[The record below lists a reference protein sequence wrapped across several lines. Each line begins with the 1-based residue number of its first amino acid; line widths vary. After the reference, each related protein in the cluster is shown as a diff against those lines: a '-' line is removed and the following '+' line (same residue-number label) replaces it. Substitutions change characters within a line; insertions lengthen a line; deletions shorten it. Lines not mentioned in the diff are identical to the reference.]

1 MSGGSYNYIY
11 SRLEDECVGEM
22 HDAEMDEMIK
32 DLCKVLH
39 DLEWWT
45 SCDICEEDYRKT
57 LAEFK
62 AKWFKGDR
70 TTRLKGYID
79 KQIGVARRELYAM
92 LGEIIDGEKE

>member
-11 SRLEDECVGEM
+11 SQLRDECVGRM
-22 HDAEMDEMIK
+22 HDAEMDEMIE

-39 DLEWWT
+39 DLEWCT
-45 SCDICEEDYRKT
+45 SGDICEQEFRET

-79 KQIGVARRELYAM
+79 KQIGVVRRELYAM
-92 LGEIIDGEKE
+92 LGEILDGEEE